1 MNRFERPIP
10 GQSLTTTPRN
20 APYERPPE
28 IADPE
33 IAIQTHLAR
42 MSDPDVMESAMF
54 HLEMGVDVVTLT
66 EGILRSAVMAGV
78 HSVDVS
84 LIVAPV
90 IHEYIKSTADA
101 LGIEYEEGFEDKQE
115 QERSRY
121 ARNAM
126 LAKDKMRKAGVVPEE
141 TARQIEESEPM
152 AEEPM
157 MEEPM
162 MAEEPM
168 MPEEAPRGL
177 MARSM

>member
-10 GQSLTTTPRN
+10 GQSLTTTPKN

-33 IAIQTHLAR
+33 LAIQVHLAR
-42 MSDPDVMESAMF
+42 LSEPEMMEEALF
-54 HLEMGVDVVTLT
+54 HLEMGLDLVSLT
-66 EGILRSAVMAGV
+66 EGYLRSAVMAGV
-78 HSVDVS
+78 HSIDVS
-84 LIVAPV
+84 LIAAPV

-101 LGIEYEEGFEDKQE
+101 LGIEYDEGFENKEAKD
-115 QERSRY
+115 RARY

-126 LAKDKMRKAGVVPEE
+126 LAKDKMEKAGVSPKE
-141 TARQIEESEPM
+141 TARQIQSMPQ
-152 AEEPM
+152 EPM
-157 MEEPM
+157 MEEP

>member
-10 GQSLTTTPRN
+10 GQSLTATPKN

-33 IAIQTHLAR
+33 LAIQVHLAR
-42 MSDPDVMESAMF
+42 LTDPEAMEEAMF
-54 HLEMGVDVVTLT
+54 HLEMGLDLVSLT

-90 IHEYIKSTADA
+90 IHEYIKSVADE
-101 LGIEYEEGFEDKQE
+101 LGIEYEEGFEDKGAK
-115 QERSRY
+115 ERTRY

-126 LAKDKMRKAGVVPEE
+126 LAKDKMEKLGVSPKE
-141 TARQIEESEPM
+141 TASQ
-152 AEEPM
+152 
-157 MEEPM
+157 METPTPEM
-162 MAEEPM
+162 EQEDMM

-177 MARSM
+177 MARRA

>member
-10 GQSLTTTPRN
+10 GQSLTSTPKN

-33 IAIQTHLAR
+33 IAIQVHLAR
-42 MSDPDVMESAMF
+42 LTDVEAMEEVMF
-54 HLEMGVDVVTLT
+54 HLEMGLDVVSLT

-101 LGIEYEEGFEDKQE
+101 LGVEYEEGFENKGE
-115 QERSRY
+115 KERTKY

-126 LAKDKMRKAGVVPEE
+126 LAKEKMKKLGISPEE
-141 TARQIEESEPM
+141 TASQMEAST
-152 AEEPM
+152 EEPPTEM
-157 MEEPM
+157 VEEQ
-162 MAEEPM
+162 M

-177 MARSM
+177 MSREM

>member
-10 GQSLTTTPRN
+10 GQSLTSTPKN

-33 IAIQTHLAR
+33 IAIQVHLAR
-42 MSDPDVMESAMF
+42 LTDVEAMEEVMF
-54 HLEMGVDVVTLT
+54 HLEMGLDVVSLT

-101 LGIEYEEGFEDKQE
+101 LGVEYEEGFENKEAKKQAKY
-115 QERSRY
+115 SR
-121 ARNAM
+121 NTM
-126 LAKDKMRKAGVVPEE
+126 LAKEKMKKLGISPEE
-141 TARQIEESEPM
+141 TASQMEAST
-152 AEEPM
+152 EEPPTKM
-157 MEEPM
+157 VEEQ
-162 MAEEPM
+162 M

-177 MARSM
+177 MSREM

>member
-10 GQSLTTTPRN
+10 GQSLTSTPKN

-33 IAIQTHLAR
+33 IAIQVHLAR
-42 MSDPDVMESAMF
+42 LTDVEAMEEVMF
-54 HLEMGVDVVTLT
+54 HLEMGLDVVSLT

-90 IHEYIKSTADA
+90 IHEYIKSVADE
-101 LGIEYEEGFEDKQE
+101 LGVEYEEGFENKGE
-115 QERSRY
+115 KERTKY

-126 LAKDKMRKAGVVPEE
+126 LAKEKMKKLGISPEE
-141 TARQIEESEPM
+141 TASQMEAST
-152 AEEPM
+152 EEPPTEM
-157 MEEPM
+157 VEEQ
-162 MAEEPM
+162 M

-177 MARSM
+177 MSREM

>member
-33 IAIQTHLAR
+33 LAIQMHLAR
-42 MSDPDVMESAMF
+42 LTDPEVMEEAMF
-54 HLEMGVDVVTLT
+54 HLEMGMDLVSLT
-66 EGILRSAVMAGV
+66 EGYLRSAVMAGV

-84 LIVAPV
+84 LIAAPV

-101 LGIEYEEGFEDKQE
+101 LGIEYEEGFEDKSAK
-115 QERSRY
+115 ERTRY

-126 LAKDKMRKAGVVPEE
+126 LAKDKMKRAGVSPKE
-141 TARQIEESEPM
+141 TARQIQEAAPM

-157 MEEPM
+157 MEV
-162 MAEEPM
+162 
-168 MPEEAPRGL
+168 PEESPRGL
-177 MARSM
+177 MARSV